1 MDQALIEAYH
11 AAVYEVRLPGGRRCR
26 LPLQQA
32 LPPALQHWLGRQPLC
47 ALITAWNP
55 RSRRASAAANRAA
68 QHRLLQELHTAGL
81 RWLPG
86 VGRSAGPPPRWREAS
101 LLVAAPELELI
112 DILALRHAQSAVVLA
127 HRHGPT
133 RLRIY
138 SPHDD
143 RFG

>member
-11 AAVYEVRLPGGRRCR
+11 TALYEVRLPGGRRCA
-26 LPLQQA
+26 LPLQA
-32 LPPALQHWLGRQPLC
+32 ELPPALRQWLGGQSLC

-55 RSRRASAAANRAA
+55 RSRPACAADNRAA
-68 QHRLLQELHTAGL
+68 QHRLLQDLRAAGL

-86 VGRSAGPPPRWREAS
+86 VGRSAGKPPRWREAS
-101 LLVAAPELELI
+101 LLVAAPEVELI
-112 DILALRHAQSAVVLA
+112 DILALRHAQNAVVLA
-127 HRHGPT
+127 HRQGHS

-143 RFG
+143 RFD